1 MPHHVRPAV
10 LALGLLLLLWLSF
23 VVPLPDGD
31 VTAANLGYLEAARSA
46 LGSEI
51 AEITGVLAFVEVLST
66 ASIGLDLV
74 IKADLEIGQA
84 LAVLAAMTERALAG
98 GLFAAVLSDLWQL
111 LLDAMRAAAPWF
123 LRAALLFGALDAL
136 MRLGSWAAG
145 LAPTVLR
152 AAALSAVAFILAFLV
167 LPYGTNA
174 VAALSPKALDALPH
188 AGVAGFANLS
198 NDLRASDASS
208 DPLGYWS
215 SGESSR
221 AALERAVTDLP
232 QKTDMIRR
240 TAVERLAFTLVVGL
254 IGPMVILSVLGWLV
268 LRLARDVWSEVDRI
282 VHAETAAVAPAPPE
296 VAATVEPAAPP
307 SGQRLSA

>member
-1 MPHHVRPAV
+1 MHRHTRPA
-10 LALGLLLLLWLSF
+10 LLSLGLLLLLGLSF
-23 VVPLPDGD
+23 VVPLPDGG
-31 VTAANLGYLEAARSA
+31 VRAANLGYLGAARSA

-66 ASIGLDLV
+66 ASIGLDIV
-74 IKADLEIGQA
+74 VKADLEIGQA

-98 GLFAAVLSDLWQL
+98 GLFAALLIDLWQL
-111 LLDAMRAAAPWF
+111 LLDATRAAAPWF

-136 MRLGSWAAG
+136 MRTGGWAAG
-145 LAPTVLR
+145 VAPTVLR
-152 AAALSAVAFILAFLV
+152 AAALSAMGFILAFLV

-174 VAALSPKALDALPH
+174 VAALSCKALGSLPH
-188 AGVAGFANLS
+188 AGVASFADLA

-240 TAVERLAFTLVVGL
+240 TAVERLAFTLFVGL
-254 IGPMVILSVLGWLV
+254 IGPMVILSVLGWLA
-268 LRLARDVWSEVDRI
+268 LRLARDIWAEIDRI
-282 VHAETAAVAPAPPE
+282 VHAETAALAPAPLE
-296 VAATVEPAAPP
+296 GATAVKPAAPG